1 MLDEADVVH
10 RLEALGAAAAPEVV
24 VEMGALSMVR
34 HLGYGLL
41 GTVLE
46 QLNGTEVLWVC
57 TSRDV
62 FIQQFL

>member
-34 HLGYGLL
+34 HLGYGML

-46 QLNGTEVLWVC
+46 QLNGTEVL
-57 TSRDV
+57 
-62 FIQQFL
+62 